1 MGAIRLSLLEPSAI
15 AHAAISPW
23 RAEKSVNAG
32 RSATASESSQGTLHV
47 LTITPFY
54 PTASDD
60 ASGCF
65 IAEPLQVM
73 TNLGVKNSVLVAA
86 PAYRRSEPTY
96 PNAPPARRVRYLSL
110 PGRWGLAS
118 AGALLFPALLAHVRR
133 LHKASPVDL
142 IHAHAPLPCGHA
154 ALLLSRELGIPYVV
168 SVHGLDAYSTRQ
180 VSGRPGEWCRRV
192 SRLVF
197 QSAKR
202 TLCISE
208 HVREQVL
215 LGAATS
221 RTGVVFNGVDPD
233 RFSPSQRDLHDPPR
247 VISVGNLIPIKGH
260 TSLLRAIAAI
270 AQTDSHLQC
279 EIIGD
284 GPEMSNLRILA
295 EKLQL
300 QNRVRFLG
308 RQSRQQVADRLRA
321 ATLFALPST
330 YEGLGCVYLEAMAC
344 GKAVIGCRGQGIEEV
359 IQHAANGWLV
369 GPDNVEELALSLRML
384 LHDSELRARIGPQA
398 RTTILQGF
406 TLDHQARQLL
416 RIYRECV
423 A

>member
-1 MGAIRLSLLEPSAI
+1 MGAVRLSLLELSTIGKCSHLAR
-15 AHAAISPW
+15 
-23 RAEKSVNAG
+23 RAEKSVNAAQP
-32 RSATASESSQGTLHV
+32 ATASASPKGILHV
-47 LTITPFY
+47 LTVTPFY
-54 PTASDD
+54 PTVSDD

-65 IAEPLQVM
+65 IAEPLQAM
-73 TNLGVKNSVLVAA
+73 TNLGVKNSVLAVA
-86 PAYRRSEPTY
+86 PAYRRSAAIH
-96 PNAPPARRVRYLSL
+96 PNTPPAKRVRYLSL

-202 TLCISE
+202 VLCISE

-215 LGAATS
+215 LGSATA
-221 RTGVVFNGVDPD
+221 RTAVVFNGVDPE
-233 RFSPSQRDLHDPPR
+233 RFSPSQRDLHSPPR

-260 TSLLRAIAAI
+260 TSLLRAIAAT
-270 AQTDSHLQC
+270 AWTDPQLEC

-284 GPEMSNLRILA
+284 GPEMYNLRTLA

-300 QNRVRFLG
+300 ENRVRFLG
-308 RQSRQQVADRLRA
+308 RESRQQVANRLRV

-359 IQHAANGWLV
+359 IQHGVNGWLV
-369 GPDNVEELALSLRML
+369 GPDNVEELALSLGML
-384 LHDSELRARIGPQA
+384 LHDSELRARIGLHA
-398 RTTILQGF
+398 RNTILQGF